1 MEDLVAQINRALR
14 ERGWSARQASM
25 EAVGAPEL
33 IRNIRRGHLPSMER
47 MQALCEVLDLEFYIG
62 PARESGSVDELR
74 LEDAVDSTERT
85 LQATGVRLDPRT
97 KARAVVAIYELLDR
111 KREPA
116 TAERIKRLID
126 ALTSPSGGTGS
137 AGEESE
143 ST

>member
-47 MQALCEVLDLEFYIG
+47 MQALCEVLGLEFYIG
-62 PARESGSVDELR
+62 PTREPGTIDELR

-85 LQATGVRLDPRT
+85 LQSTGIALDPRT

-116 TAERIKRLID
+116 TAERVKRLID
-126 ALTSPSGGTGS
+126 ALTNPSGRAGS
-137 AGEESE
+137 ADADSA
-143 ST
+143 

>member
-14 ERGWSARQASM
+14 ERGWSARQASL

-47 MQALCEVLDLEFYIG
+47 MQALCEVLGLEFYIG
-62 PARESGSVDELR
+62 PRREAGTVDELR

-85 LQATGVRLDPRT
+85 LKAAGIELDPPT
-97 KARAVVAIYELLDR
+97 KARAIVAIYELLDR

-126 ALTSPSGGTGS
+126 ALTNPSGGTGS
-137 AGEESE
+137 EDAESE
-143 ST
+143 SA